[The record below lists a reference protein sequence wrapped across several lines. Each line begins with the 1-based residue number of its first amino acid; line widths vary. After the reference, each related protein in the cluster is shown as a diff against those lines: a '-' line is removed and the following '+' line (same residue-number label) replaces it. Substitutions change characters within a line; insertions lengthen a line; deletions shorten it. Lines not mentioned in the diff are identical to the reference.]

1 MAEPSSR
8 SLARLVRAGLLLA
21 LAACASKQSPPPVEA
36 PVDDDSAVLIP
47 TGQLAAPPFMVLQR
61 VRGKYGTQDVAF
73 ECVVQLSQGK
83 LTVTGIT
90 PYATRAFVI
99 EQDGVEVRSE
109 AFMLRDVWFDP
120 LQVLYDVHRA
130 FFRGLPA
137 AQTNGVHEQLD
148 HGEFVRE
155 LWQDGHLVERRFHA
169 LETSASLIVISFE
182 GAPAP
187 LIAPRMRLYN
197 LHYSYWL
204 EIENVQQKR
213 LDDGFSL
220 AVEKEPAQ

>member
-1 MAEPSSR
+1 MAGPSSR

-21 LAACASKQSPPPVEA
+21 LAACAATKPPPPAEP

-47 TGQLAAPPFMVLQR
+47 TDQLAVPPFMVLQR

-73 ECVVQLSQGK
+73 ECVVQLSHGK

-90 PYATRAFVI
+90 PYTARAFVI
-99 EQDGVEVRSE
+99 EQDGIAVHSE
-109 AFMLRDVWFDP
+109 AFMLRDVWFEP
-120 LQVLYDVHRA
+120 LQVLYDVHRT

-137 AQTNGVHEQLD
+137 AQTNGAHEQLD

-155 LWQDGHLVERRFHA
+155 LWDRGHIVERRFHA

-213 LDDGFSL
+213 LDEGFSL
-220 AVEKEPAQ
+220 AVEKEPAR